1 MDPALKLICI
11 PSEILE
17 SGQNIENL
25 ETAQLSRGEYF
36 LEKSFFFPPPS
47 FKKVFFSLE
56 VITPQVLYLLTKLKK
71 NK

>member
-36 LEKSFFFPPPS
+36 LEKSFFFPPP
-47 FKKVFFSLE
+47 
-56 VITPQVLYLLTKLKK
+56 LL
-71 NK
+71 

>member
-25 ETAQLSRGEYF
+25 ETAQLSRGLYF
-36 LEKSFFFPPPS
+36 PEK
-47 FKKVFFSLE
+47 
-56 VITPQVLYLLTKLKK
+56 
-71 NK
+71 

>member
-36 LEKSFFFPPPS
+36 LEKSFFFPPPLLKES
-47 FKKVFFSLE
+47 IFFPGSYNTAS
-56 VITPQVLYLLTKLKK
+56 IIFTH
-71 NK
+71 